1 MNILFKALLLLVLLN
16 LSLTANSLE
25 SNKSKVLQVKVISI
39 ADEEA
44 YGSAVIVSNNG
55 DLVTAYH
62 VINNAK
68 NVEVIDASGKSHSAI
83 IGKVS
88 VEDDLAYLHIKDF
101 TQAPAKLDNNTSW
114 SEDIYSLSGEGLLLK
129 GIVSKK
135 NKNSIIL
142 NYKVPHGNSGGGV
155 FNGDGKLIAIVSR
168 TSINEGITYATTVDK
183 LNEVTEDF
191 KYQKVVDLKSN
202 NYDYSYCSTKKTI
215 NTWTNLAKS
224 DDIKMHT
231 LHAIFLGLC
240 EKVKRKDM
248 TTEEADYVF
257 FQNRKRLFNF

>member
-1 MNILFKALLLLVLLN
+1 MKRFLTFLLLFSSIYANELAHTKLN
-16 LSLTANSLE
+16 KN
-25 SNKSKVLQVKVISI
+25 KVLQVKITTI
-39 ADEEA
+39 ADSNS

-62 VINNAK
+62 VIYDAK
-68 NVEVIDASGKSHSAI
+68 NVTVIDSSGKSHSAI

-88 VEDDLAYLHIKDF
+88 VEDDLAYLHVKDF
-101 TQAPAKLDNNTSW
+101 TQAPAQLYNNTSW
-114 SEDIYSLSGEGLLLK
+114 SEEIYSLSGEGLILK
-129 GIVSKK
+129 GIISKK
-135 NKNSIIL
+135 NKNSIVL

-155 FNGDGKLIAIVSR
+155 FNKDGKLIAIISR
-168 TSINEGITYATTVDK
+168 SSINEDITYATTVDRFSK
-183 LNEVTEDF
+183 ITEDF
-191 KYQKVVDLKSN
+191 NYQKVINLKSN
-202 NYDYSYCSTKKTI
+202 NYDYSYCTTKETI

-248 TTEEADYVF
+248 TMEEADYVF
-257 FQNRKRLFNF
+257 LENRKRLFDF